1 MEPTLHEGDRLL
13 VLYGARP
20 RRGKLAVVLLPDDS
34 SGAKRPLA
42 VKRVWGRDPE
52 GSDGWWV
59 ESDNSQEGVDS
70 WTAEV
75 GAIPADGIRA
85 RVLLRLPAPRPH
97 WLRFQIHR
105 RGHRPLG

>member
-13 VLYGARP
+13 VMYGARP
-20 RRGKLAVVLLPDDS
+20 LRGKLAVVLLPGDS
-34 SGAKRPLA
+34 SGAVRPLA
-42 VKRVWGRDPE
+42 VKRIALPDPD

-59 ESDNSQEGVDS
+59 ERDNPLEGVDS
-70 WTAEV
+70 WSAGV

-85 RVLLRLPAPRPH
+85 RVLLRLPAPRH
-97 WLRFQIHR
+97 LLRRFRIQR